1 MALEKKKGKGVLLS
15 RGFVIKFRVSIQ
27 FGTHR
32 SLYTTIV
39 GANAHIVTK
48 YIING
53 GRRFH

>member
-1 MALEKKKGKGVLLS
+1 MALEKKKGKGVLGK
-15 RGFVIKFRVSIQ
+15 GFVIKFRVSIQ